1 MKKLKNIFEFLKA
14 TKSFLKAVF
23 GKKSSFEVFLF
34 RLNKCNDCSWN
45 VVKDNKH
52 YCKGCM
58 CPKSKLWP
66 FAELRRKANYF
77 YAPCPRNKWNIE
89 KDKE

>member
-1 MKKLKNIFEFLKA
+1 MKKLKNIIEFYKATIQFLKA
-14 TKSFLKAVF
+14 IL

-34 RLNKCNDCSWN
+34 RLNQCKNCSWN
-45 VVKDNKH
+45 VEKENKN

-66 FAELRRKANYF
+66 FAELRRKANYL
-77 YAPCPRNKWNIE
+77 YAPCPRKKW
-89 KDKE
+89 